1 MLSAQRHYSLARRGV
16 SDGGAPS
23 TQLSSWDRSMELFQ
37 VDVGLQRQHTYSQL
51 TAVCGATRRLMPIL
65 FRPNRGSTQFPAN
78 FWFFIHITQHLQH
91 SGILVLLTLTLHNN
105 FLFGS
110 IGALCQKWC
119 FSVLCLICLPF
130 SWLILTFLYL
140 SCHFFDIMILSQIEI
155 GRLSKIHGLKFSWKW
170 LKSGTLSSIS
180 TIFFEFGI
188 FETISNW
195 FERSKS
201 TMLTNF
207 YK

>member
-65 FRPNRGSTQFPAN
+65 FRPNRGSTRFPAN
-78 FWFFIHITQHLQH
+78 FRFFIHITQHLQH
-91 SGILVLLTLTLHNN
+91 SRRLVLLTLTLHNN

-119 FSVLCLICLPF
+119 FLFDLF
-130 SWLILTFLYL
+130 AFFLAN
-140 SCHFFDIMILSQIEI
+140 FDISLPILS
-155 GRLSKIHGLKFSWKW
+155 LFWYHD
-170 LKSGTLSSIS
+170 
-180 TIFFEFGI
+180 TI
-188 FETISNW
+188 TDWN
-195 FERSKS
+195 R
-201 TMLTNF
+201 
-207 YK
+207 